1 MSEKFCL
8 RWNDF
13 ETNISSAFREIR
25 EEKDF
30 FDVTLACDE
39 DQLQAHKVILSA
51 CSPFFRTILRRN
63 RHEHPLLYMKGVRY
77 TDLQSVLNFMY
88 HGEVNIAQEHL
99 NSFLTVAEE
108 LQVKGLTQKN
118 EPESKSR
125 GNVKKQKEH
134 QSPEVFHVDPAETQD
149 DEVQEVA
156 AVKTEPAP
164 AVSAAVPESGVV
176 AHYQDQQE
184 YGDEEYAE
192 TEYGYEDTG
201 AYDEAQGGAHP
212 DNSQGERCVPWP
224 ECVLCFETI
233 FYFTLNK
240 TRDGRISSSHYLNYI
255 IGSLIVYVRA
265 HERLEK
271 FRICMF
277 VFHAIFPF

>member
-51 CSPFFRTILRRN
+51 CSPFFRTVLRRN

-118 EPESKSR
+118 KPESKSR
-125 GNVKKQKEH
+125 GNYVNKQREQH
-134 QSPEVFHVDPAETQD
+134 RPEGYNVDPAETQD

-156 AVKTEPAP
+156 AVKTEPGP
-164 AVSAAVPESGVV
+164 AVAAAVPESGVV

-184 YGDEEYAE
+184 YGEEEYAE

-201 AYDEAQGGAHP
+201 AYDEAQGGALP
-212 DNSQGERCVPWP
+212 DNSQGERSERCVH
-224 ECVLCFETI
+224 
-233 FYFTLNK
+233 
-240 TRDGRISSSHYLNYI
+240 SSSCFKTTTCASSSFIPLNTHGGGRSSSYYCEAQVLRQR
-255 IGSLIVYVRA
+255 SL
-265 HERLEK
+265 
-271 FRICMF
+271 
-277 VFHAIFPF
+277 